1 MEGNPVRAVA
11 GCFGYVDH
19 AYDVSEGFVIV
30 LVGRCHGIGK
40 GHQRIREVRVCHVA
54 QCEVR
59 CIGDEREPWRR
70 VFRIGRVEYFHVVAV
85 RAFADDDD
93 VRTFCDACAGIDEGH
108 LLHVLIQVVRE
119 FLEELEF
126 ASLAVHRTD
135 DSDRED
141 VDDLTVEAAEE
152 KDEEDAKS
160 DEVSF
165 GRAAERRFHAARC
178 LYYRMDK
185 GEGNGKDKE
194 EGKDGADDSD
204 RRSHRGQE
212 IMDFLHMGGTDGHHG
227 EHVHFP
233 AKEDVVADIDEGAD
247 CHEEGEK
254 ARNEFPEETELR
266 QALIDF
272 LRNCQVDVRKPESNA
287 AQDIVI
293 AEVLLF
299 RKRRETVR
307 PGEGRHPEDRQHRR
321 PWEEFLQERF
331 VKDREKAQGN
341 NEENQN
347 PHAQTRLDIASKVRE
362 IPAQMK
368 DQRNQERQSRRP
380 G

>member
-165 GRAAERRFHAARC
+165 GRAAEPDFMPRAAFTIEWTKVKETARTKRKAKTAPMI
-178 LYYRMDK
+178 LTGDPIVARKSWISFIWVERTAIMANMSISPPKRM
-185 GEGNGKDKE
+185 
-194 EGKDGADDSD
+194 
-204 RRSHRGQE
+204 
-212 IMDFLHMGGTDGHHG
+212 
-227 EHVHFP
+227 
-233 AKEDVVADIDEGAD
+233 
-247 CHEEGEK
+247 
-254 ARNEFPEETELR
+254 
-266 QALIDF
+266 
-272 LRNCQVDVRKPESNA
+272 
-287 AQDIVI
+287 
-293 AEVLLF
+293 
-299 RKRRETVR
+299 
-307 PGEGRHPEDRQHRR
+307 
-321 PWEEFLQERF
+321 
-331 VKDREKAQGN
+331 
-341 NEENQN
+341 
-347 PHAQTRLDIASKVRE
+347 
-362 IPAQMK
+362 
-368 DQRNQERQSRRP
+368 
-380 G
+380 